1 MPHSYSR
8 TVLDWKFR
16 TTVACTQGLC
26 RESCTWVICL
36 QPVGFIVSLSVRQV
50 RPTKSRDTYDSMSSS
65 WSLGSA
71 FAAACESMNTGIF
84 LSPSKAKGKKVI
96 TLSLRTYT
104 IITLITTTLCVSL
117 GVVSWCKTYRWF
129 VSRTKNHSGDF
140 QVTLEMTK
148 DFVTGFQTAN
158 GRESVV
164 DMHGSCTYC
173 RCFSTTLPLGFS
185 FLLLLRPKKDIKISV
200 EDCSLSVSVI
210 MTLITESEATLLQMI
225 SCNNE
230 N

>member
-1 MPHSYSR
+1 M
-8 TVLDWKFR
+8 
-16 TTVACTQGLC
+16 
-26 RESCTWVICL
+26 
-36 QPVGFIVSLSVRQV
+36 
-50 RPTKSRDTYDSMSSS
+50 
-65 WSLGSA
+65 
-71 FAAACESMNTGIF
+71 
-84 LSPSKAKGKKVI
+84 
-96 TLSLRTYT
+96 SLRTYT

-210 MTLITESEATLLQMI
+210 MTLITESEATVQEMI

>member
-84 LSPSKAKGKKVI
+84 LSPTKAKGKKVI
-96 TLSLRTYT
+96 KLSLRTYT

-148 DFVTGFQTAN
+148 RFCNWIPDRKWKRKRSWYAWFLYLLPVFLHHASSWIFLPPPVT
-158 GRESVV
+158 S
-164 DMHGSCTYC
+164 
-173 RCFSTTLPLGFS
+173 
-185 FLLLLRPKKDIKISV
+185 KKRH
-200 EDCSLSVSVI
+200 
-210 MTLITESEATLLQMI
+210 
-225 SCNNE
+225 
-230 N
+230 